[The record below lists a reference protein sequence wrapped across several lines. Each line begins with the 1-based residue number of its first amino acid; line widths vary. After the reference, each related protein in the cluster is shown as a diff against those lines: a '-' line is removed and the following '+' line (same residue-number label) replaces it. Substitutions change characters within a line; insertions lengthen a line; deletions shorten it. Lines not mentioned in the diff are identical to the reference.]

1 MQSEGLLGHFT
12 HPETDLGGGGGAT
25 VIAILQIKKLRSREV
40 RPMSEVTE
48 LLRGCTARCPSLD
61 DFLLGTPPLLPVLPP
76 SPKGGRLRK
85 AKGQCHSLWE
95 DGGPLGELASCS

>member
-12 HPETDLGGGGGAT
+12 HPETDLVGGT
-25 VIAILQIKKLRSREV
+25 VITILQIKKLRSREV

-48 LLRGCTARCPSLD
+48 LLRGCTASCPSLD
-61 DFLLGTPPLLPVLPP
+61 DFLLGTPPLLRVLPP

-85 AKGQCHSLWE
+85 SKAAKGQCHSLWE
-95 DGGPLGELASCS
+95 D